1 MKLTGPLKYAIAG
14 FLIEI
19 TRVTDFTSE
28 KAKKRID
35 FDNSCGGSE
44 GVIHSGEEKRR
55 RLHPGEEKRKTH
67 TSVEEKKR
75 RLPRGR
81 RLHLRKKIK
90 YIYIQGRKE
99 KTLTSGGRKKIQKE
113 KYAYIQGKKKCRKRR
128 NGQRNIRKFS

>member
-75 RLPRGR
+75 RLPPG
-81 RLHLRKKIK
+81 
-90 YIYIQGRKE
+90 
-99 KTLTSGGRKKIQKE
+99 KTLTSEEENKIHLHPGKKRE
-113 KYAYIQGKKKCRKRR
+113 DAYIRGKKKDTKREIRLHPRK
-128 NGQRNIRKFS
+128 KEV